1 MVRSRP
7 DPGLRRLSDE
17 TGGGYFE
24 IDKSS
29 DLAPAFTRIAN
40 ELHSQYVLA
49 FSPPA
54 LDGKIHRLT
63 VRAKRTGLVVR
74 ARKSYLASTDTPTKK

>member
-1 MVRSRP
+1 MVKSRP
-7 DPGLRRLSDE
+7 DAGLRKLSEE

-40 ELHSQYVLA
+40 ELHSQYVLG
-49 FSPPA
+49 FSPAA
-54 LDGKIHRLT
+54 LDGKVHRLT
-63 VRAKRTGLVVR
+63 VRAKRPGLVVR
-74 ARKSYLASTDTPTKK
+74 ARKSYLASAE